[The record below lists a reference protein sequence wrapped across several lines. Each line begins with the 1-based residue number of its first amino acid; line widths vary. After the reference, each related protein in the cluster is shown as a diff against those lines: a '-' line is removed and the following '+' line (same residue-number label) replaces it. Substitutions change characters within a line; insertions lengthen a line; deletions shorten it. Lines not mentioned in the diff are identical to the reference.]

1 MRPRVRKICGM
12 PSISSAGRIFAPVKD
27 QAKTNSETAIRSHDR
42 ALRFGGGAAVKISPS
57 PSLTVKFFILLAAP
71 VQSLFS
77 DITLGRDFASL
88 THARVHRQVAQVDTP
103 VWFRIVLR
111 VKDAPNARAQV
122 FQLAPIRSSTALTK
136 RLVISNIGLALH
148 RLEPCSHQISSPI
161 FRACRCF
168 NRWIARR

>member
-42 ALRFGGGAAVKISPS
+42 ALRFGRGTALKISPS
-57 PSLTVKFFILLAAP
+57 PSLTVKF
-71 VQSLFS
+71 LFS
-77 DITLGRDFASL
+77 LLLPFDHAYPTIHLAGIFASL
-88 THARVHRQVAQVDTP
+88 THARVRGQAGQVDTP
-103 VWFRIVLR
+103 VRFRIVLR
-111 VKDAPNARAQV
+111 VKDTPNRALKSSDWRR
-122 FQLAPIRSSTALTK
+122 FGNSTALTE
-136 RLVISNIGLALH
+136 RPVISNIGLALQ
-148 RLEPCSHQISSPI
+148 RLEPCSHQISLPI